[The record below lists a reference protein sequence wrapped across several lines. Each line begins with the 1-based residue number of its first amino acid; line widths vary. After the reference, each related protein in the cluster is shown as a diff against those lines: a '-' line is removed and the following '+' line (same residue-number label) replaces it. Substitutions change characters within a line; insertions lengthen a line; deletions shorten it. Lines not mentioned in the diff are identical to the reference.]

1 MSPMVQPTK
10 NRRPRRQFD
19 DEFKAGAVRLVRD
32 EGKSVGR
39 VARDLDLTE
48 SALRNW
54 VDHARADRTKGRTGL
69 TTEEREELRRL
80 RKENRELRTERGDPK
95 KSRGLLREAP
105 SVKFAW
111 IAAEKAYFPVAKLCR
126 VLDVSLSGFYAWQ
139 TRPDSTHAR
148 RDRQLR
154 VLIRASHEASRGAYG
169 SPRIHRDLR
178 DQGHRISRKRVI
190 RLKQAEGL
198 MARVRKRFK
207 RTTMSD
213 HDQPVAANVLAQDF
227 VADAPNQRWVGD
239 TTEFVIGSSGK
250 LYLAAV
256 LDLYS
261 RFLVGWAVSAI
272 NDRHLVMK
280 ALNMALKRR
289 QPAVGLLHHSDQGSP
304 YASEDYQR
312 IIKTHR
318 MTGSMSRRGNCYDNA
333 VMESWFSTVKHEL
346 GEHFDSCGDAKDGA
360 VRLH

>member
-1 MSPMVQPTK
+1 M
-10 NRRPRRQFD
+10 
-19 DEFKAGAVRLVRD
+19 
-32 EGKSVGR
+32 
-39 VARDLDLTE
+39 
-48 SALRNW
+48 
-54 VDHARADRTKGRTGL
+54 
-69 TTEEREELRRL
+69 
-80 RKENRELRTERGDPK
+80 
-95 KSRGLLREAP
+95 
-105 SVKFAW
+105 
-111 IAAEKAYFPVAKLCR
+111 AKLCR

-139 TRPDSTHAR
+139 TRPDSTHAC

-239 TTEFVIGSSGK
+239 TTEFVIGRSGK

-272 NDRHLVMK
+272 NDRHLVIK
-280 ALNMALKRR
+280 ALRMALKRR
-289 QPAVGLLHHSDQGSP
+289 RPAAGLLHHSDQGSP

-312 IIKTHR
+312 ILKTHR
-318 MTGSMSRRGNCYDNA
+318 LTGSMSRRGNCYDNA

-346 GEHFDSCGDAKDGA
+346 GEHFESCGEAKMALFDYIEVFYNQRRRHSTLGQISPA
-360 VRLH
+360 EFERRMRTLAA